1 MLCIP
6 LTDLQ
11 ELITVVLG
19 RGLNNVDCL
28 CLLIMN
34 LLRSLSKH
42 RLSQLGE
49 SRSVRES
56 LSVGKA
62 ALRVRDSSFTL
73 RNLKFLFKGTFE
85 NQYTSTLIDRGILF
99 VQKEKKIL
107 VSA

>member
-1 MLCIP
+1 MLCIS
-6 LTDLQ
+6 LTDLG
-11 ELITVVLG
+11 ELVRAVWG
-19 RGLNNVDCL
+19 RGLSNEAL
-28 CLLIMN
+28 CLSIMN
-34 LLRSLSKH
+34 PLRSPLSKH

-49 SRSVRES
+49 SGNVRES

-62 ALRVRDSSFTL
+62 ALRVRDSSYTL

-99 VQKEKKIL
+99 VQKKKKIL